1 MSVGKKSKI
10 IFDFDGVLRKI
21 CFDSVYEAYL
31 AIAEY
36 IGRDPRD
43 FWKDFDDFHKWMDY
57 ADWPRNLERIGVPR
71 ESDHSKIRMIFHD
84 ICDPSFK
91 MYPWADEIF
100 EDLVKRHEL
109 HILSSSFSKSIHGS
123 LNGSA
128 KFFSQILGCDHVSKM
143 KPDPEGINLI
153 MERAGAEAS
162 DVIMVGDT
170 HVDIQAGKSAGVYTA
185 LVTWGVP
192 VKRGFL
198 NPKPDFILDDYNDLK
213 LL

>member
-1 MSVGKKSKI
+1 MAKKSKI
-10 IFDFDGVLRKI
+10 IFDFDGVLRQI
-21 CFDSVYEAYL
+21 CFNSVYEAYL

-36 IGRDPRD
+36 LGRDPRD
-43 FWKDFDDFHKWMDY
+43 FWKDFKDFNEWMDY
-57 ADWPRNLERIGVPR
+57 ADWRRNLERMGVSR
-71 ESDHSKIRMIFHD
+71 ESDYPEIRGIFHE
-84 ICDPSFK
+84 ICDPRFK
-91 MYPWADEIF
+91 MFPWVNKIL
-100 EDLVKRHEL
+100 EDLEKRHEL

-153 MERAGAEAS
+153 LKRTGAEVS
-162 DVIMVGDT
+162 DVIMIGDT
-170 HVDIQAGKSAGVYTA
+170 HVDIRVGKSAGVYTA

-192 VKRGFL
+192 IKKGFL
-198 NPKPDFILDDYNDLK
+198 NPKPDFILNDYNDLK